1 MNSLTVCITNFKRS
15 AFLHRAIASCVR
27 AGITRI
33 AVFSMEPDKKV
44 LEVIK
49 KAKEMPSLHLT
60 FHSLPVDLG
69 CQETWLQA
77 VYRAETE
84 RVIVLH
90 DDDMLAPE
98 FGRAYLD
105 IIKPVLDR
113 GDAGFASWRGHII
126 NERNSISPVE
136 YYKGATAI
144 YPSSELE
151 QIVMRPARLSLS
163 PVVSVF
169 NRTVLIDALKSAIAV
184 LVGDESHLHPGMTLG
199 TEILAYLRHCS
210 QFNNWLYV
218 DKVLSWYGSHDGSGT
233 IKAQQ
238 SGNLSKL
245 TVGYDFARNSW
256 SSSWPGDQ
264 SFYKCRDFSS
274 DPQLLFVFNEYR
286 KNGIEEQRRC
296 DNASLTWQFHFNQG
310 TLLSFPV
317 RDTDLPRSST
327 ELGDSRPVPYV
338 KDLIDYG
345 IRFATQDDIVVL
357 ANRDICLTTVAP
369 ERITEGVKRGKGFTA
384 AIRRDWPQAPPGLLR
399 RTVMNC
405 KPDGGFDLF
414 AMTPDWWSRHRDK
427 MPDMLLGREAWDTV
441 LRFMAEDDA
450 GKSVYVDDVTYH
462 EFHRSFWFKEKLTN
476 PGQIHNRK
484 LAREFFTKR
493 NRNDYD
499 ITQLLT

>member
-1 MNSLTVCITNFKRS
+1 MNSLTVCITSFKRP
-15 AFLHRAIASCVR
+15 AFLHRAITSCVS

-33 AVFSMEPDKKV
+33 AVFSMEPDRKV
-44 LEVIK
+44 LEVIG
-49 KAKEMPSLHLT
+49 KAKTIPTLHLT

-77 VYRAETE
+77 VYRASTE

-90 DDDMLAPE
+90 DDDMLAPD
-98 FGRAYLD
+98 FGRTYLD
-105 IIKPVLDR
+105 IIKPALDR
-113 GDAGFASWRGHII
+113 GDAHFASWRGQVVD
-126 NERNSISPVE
+126 ERGVALPVE
-136 YYKGATAI
+136 YFKGATAI

-151 QIVMRPARLSLS
+151 QIVMRPTRLSLS

-169 NRTVLIDALKSAIAV
+169 NRTVLINALKTAIAV

-199 TEILAYLRHCS
+199 TEILAYLGHCS
-210 QFNNWLYV
+210 CFKKWLYV
-218 DKVLSWYGSHDGSGT
+218 DKVLSLYGSHDGSGT

-245 TVGYDFARNSW
+245 TAGYDFARTYFS
-256 SSSWPGDQ
+256 
-264 SFYKCRDFSS
+264 KHRDFSCS
-274 DPQLLFVFNEYR
+274 DPRLLFVFNEYR
-286 KNGIEEQRRC
+286 KNGSDEQRRC
-296 DNASLTWQFHFNQG
+296 DSASLTWQFHFNQG
-310 TLLSFPV
+310 ALLSFPV
-317 RDTDLPRSST
+317 WDTDLPRSS
-327 ELGDSRPVPYV
+327 EVLGDPRPVPYV

-345 IRFATQDDIVVL
+345 IRFATSEDIVVI

-369 ERITEGVKRGKGFTA
+369 ERIMEGVKRGQGFTA
-384 AIRRDWPQAPPGLLR
+384 AIRRNWPQAPFGLLR
-399 RTVMNC
+399 RTVLNC

-414 AMTPDWWSRHRDK
+414 AMTPAWWKSHRDK

-441 LRFMAEDDA
+441 LRFTAEDDC
-450 GKSVYVDDVTYH
+450 GKRAYVDDVTYH

-493 NRNDYD
+493 NDYE
-499 ITQLLT
+499 TVKLLT